1 MPPRSIFD
9 GQSNGWV
16 LKKNN
21 NIKGVTE
28 RNSLH
33 SQLLKILTIWSLP
46 IYLQFCTIQKSH
58 SEHPN
63 LLVTNFRFLKVP
75 IFCYTFDIITKNTRY
90 LCRKKTC
97 ILGQSVEVIVAAT
110 SLHWFD
116 LSGFKLECNRIL
128 KPGGIIVAIYCHQ
141 FSHLKL
147 LIANENTSF
156 I

>member
-1 MPPRSIFD
+1 MGRNTLSR
-9 GQSNGWV
+9 V
-16 LKKNN
+16 LKKYN
-21 NIKGVTE
+21 NIKGVTDFQASI
-28 RNSLH
+28 RTFQSMSNFS
-33 SQLLKILTIWSLP
+33 TIWSLP

-128 KPGGIIVAIYCHQ
+128 KPGGDNCCNILSSI
-141 FSHLKL
+141 FSSETADRK
-147 LIANENTSF
+147 
-156 I
+156 